1 MVTADSRE
9 VCRPPRVAKKVARSK
24 KEEREEVLM
33 YVALSLVEME
43 VMVCLILMEK
53 EKERDGVDDESV
65 IGD

>member
-1 MVTADSRE
+1 VAAGPRE
-9 VCRPPRVAKKVARSK
+9 VRWPPRVANELAGPKKK
-24 KEEREEVLM
+24 EREEVLM

-65 IGD
+65 VGD